1 MICALLYSRD
11 IYLLMV
17 FFGSLWQFK
26 CDFVLFFSLFLVIL
40 VKYAMMFIR
49 AFPFSH
55 FVPRGMVGI
64 VVGRV
69 VSCLMSGWSCHW
81 D

>member
-17 FFGSLWQFK
+17 FFAVYGHLFK
-26 CDFVLFFSLFLVIL
+26 CDLFFLVIL
-40 VKYAMMFIR
+40 VKYAMMFNR

-55 FVPRGMVGI
+55 IVPRGMVGR

-69 VSCLMSGWSCHW
+69 VSCLMFGWSCHW